1 MARTAYSTTWFRP
14 VLHWLFPS
22 RRALLVLA
30 AAEIAAFAI
39 AMPPAAHMAIA
50 ALLHVGAAVWRR

>member
-1 MARTAYSTTWFRP
+1 MARTAHSTTWSHP

-22 RRALLVLA
+22 RRAMLVLA

-39 AMPPAAHMAIA
+39 AMPLAAHVAVVT
-50 ALLHVGAAVWRR
+50 LLHVVASVWRR